1 MRRTSA
7 WFFCLSLAVLSGVL
21 GLGCKKSAPPMPV
34 RSAQAE
40 PPKLEV
46 SKDSQVLYTYVDAKG
61 AFTTTDKAEDVPQ
74 NARRLVR
81 VVDPSK
87 AMGDKQDATRVY
99 AIDLGELLNTG
110 KATARVLSREAFETG
125 ALAQLPPGESS
136 LMAGP
141 HGPALPDVS
150 IAGADG
156 GVGGTLGPPVV
167 ILYGTPW
174 CGACKAAKQY
184 LATKHIP
191 YAYKDI
197 ENDPAAARELQAKAS
212 KMGIPTDRVPI
223 LDVRG
228 RLLLGFDR
236 ARLNAMLGDAT

>member
-1 MRRTSA
+1 MFQIPLMRHVML
-7 WFFCLSLAVLSGVL
+7 LSLAL
-21 GLGCKKSAPPMPV
+21 GAFASSCRKSAPPVPPPV
-34 RSAQAE
+34 TTGKPSMV
-40 PPKLEV
+40 EV
-46 SKDSQVLYTYVDAKG
+46 SKDTPLLYTYVDSTG
-61 AFTTTDKAEDVPQ
+61 TFTTTDKAEDIPQ

-87 AMGDKQDATRVY
+87 NLTARRDATKVY
-99 AIDLGELLNTG
+99 AVDLGELLNAG
-110 KATARVLSREAFETG
+110 KAQARELSREAFETG

-141 HGPALPDVS
+141 HGAPLEEDVLPGTD
-150 IAGADG
+150 AGA
-156 GVGGTLGPPVV
+156 VAPLGPPVV

-184 LATKHIP
+184 LAAKHVP

-236 ARLNAMLGDAT
+236 ARLDAMLGEST